1 MELQYLLEQLGR
13 VYQHL
18 CCVSSV
24 NDGSV
29 FRDAAGAFCLAGI
42 CVGIPGPEHTIS
54 CVCIKHA
61 YIVQYAREMFGLA
74 SNDSKTKIYICWDEG
89 HPKHVWILNQL
100 ILFVNASD
108 LMSCFCLQ
116 TTTEWLQP
124 LIEYVRIYAAITS
137 FIRFSEFFFLPF
149 FLFVLTQFL
158 LNNKHI
164 FVIFGNLLGFS
175 ALTHLIPARPQFI
188 FLLLS
193 SILIEYSTHTHTRHT
208 NFPGHIPPC
217 HAYDYL
223 YYIFILWLG
232 ELRQYF
238 GCVHYNISN
247 IDVNNNGYGEW
258 R

>member
-1 MELQYLLEQLGR
+1 MLGWR
-13 VYQHL
+13 PSEACMNTKPADFIRKRFRFNVLFLSANDHGMATTTYRICSNL
-18 CCVSSV
+18 CCYYFVHSFLWIFFSS
-24 NDGSV
+24 
-29 FRDAAGAFCLAGI
+29 
-42 CVGIPGPEHTIS
+42 
-54 CVCIKHA
+54 
-61 YIVQYAREMFGLA
+61 
-74 SNDSKTKIYICWDEG
+74 
-89 HPKHVWILNQL
+89 
-100 ILFVNASD
+100 
-108 LMSCFCLQ
+108 
-116 TTTEWLQP
+116 
-124 LIEYVRIYAAITS
+124 
-137 FIRFSEFFFLPF
+137 F